1 MTGKYRTLVST
12 RRLVFF
18 TLALLLTS
26 IPSVLFADFLWRL
39 GYSVPKVIL
48 LGLFIVL
55 IGNVAWGATHA
66 FVGFALRRLKR
77 RTGRIEAT
85 LENTQDDEEEEE
97 ELPPVAIAM
106 PVYNED
112 TSRVLAGLKAM
123 YLALEKTGK
132 GTSFDF
138 FLLSD
143 STHPDKWVREEYLW
157 SLLCR
162 KLKAFGRIHY
172 RRRKINTDKKAGNL
186 LEFCQD
192 WGRRYR
198 YMITLDAD
206 SLMGGEELVNLVR
219 IMERNHN
226 VGICQTA
233 PRIVFGESLW
243 GRMQQFSNRF
253 YGPIFMAGL
262 NSWQQGDGNYWGHNA
277 IIRMAPFT
285 DYCALPDLPGR
296 EPFGGKILSHDF
308 VEAAL
313 MRRAGYEV
321 WLAGEYEGSYEEGPQ
336 DVVEHA
342 VRDRRWCQGNLQHV
356 WLLFSRG
363 LMPASRIHLAN
374 GIMGYAASL
383 FWLLFLV
390 LGGILAYNR
399 ERSGLTLLPES
410 GFANFWELS
419 ISQHAVLLAAVT
431 FGLLFAPK
439 VLGLIDGWIEAGRAE
454 GFGGR
459 GRVLA
464 SVLCE
469 TVVSALVAP
478 VFMIYHSSFVVST
491 MLGKGVTWTTQ
502 KRGAGE
508 GIGLVD
514 AFRVHKFHALAGV
527 VCLYLSQGV
536 SQAFSLWMSPIWT
549 GLLLSPLISSLLS
562 KPSVGRQLRRYGL
575 LLIPEERQEPE
586 ALAMA
591 REYERE
597 FSELEEFAGTVSDF
611 ERAAVD
617 PYVNA
622 VRVAMAR
629 KANEKTEVPHELVKK
644 ALKRGPDSLDLNDR
658 KQILESPEALLALY
672 DRIWLDDPE
681 SLHDSWSRAVASF
694 S

>member
-1 MTGKYRTLVST
+1 MVST
-12 RRLVFF
+12 RRLAFF
-18 TLALLLTS
+18 TLALLLAS
-26 IPSVLFADFLWRL
+26 IPSIFFADFLWRL
-39 GYSVPKVIL
+39 GYSAPKVVLLIL
-48 LGLFIVL
+48 FVIL
-55 IGNVAWGATHA
+55 ISNVAWGATHA
-66 FVGFALRRLKR
+66 IIGFTLRRLRR
-77 RTGRIEAT
+77 RTGRIEAS
-85 LENTQDDEEEEE
+85 LENRDDDEDP
-97 ELPPVAIAM
+97 LPPVAIAM

-112 TSRVLAGLKAM
+112 TRRVMAGLQAM
-123 YLALEKTGK
+123 YLALQKTGK
-132 GTSFDF
+132 GESFDF
-138 FLLSD
+138 FVLSD
-143 STHPDKWVREEYLW
+143 STDPDKWVREEYLW

-172 RRRKINTDKKAGNL
+172 RRRKVNTDKKAGNL

-206 SLMGGEELVNLVR
+206 SIMGGEELVNLVR

-243 GRMQQFSNRF
+243 GRLQQFANRF

-277 IIRMAPFT
+277 IIRMAPFM

-336 DVVEHA
+336 DIVEHA

-383 FWLLFLV
+383 FWLVFLV

-419 ISQHAVLLAAVT
+419 ISQHAVLLASLT
-431 FGLLFAPK
+431 FGLLFLPK
-439 VLGLIDGWIEAGRAE
+439 TLGLLDGWMEKGRARQ
-454 GFGGR
+454 FGGN
-459 GRVLA
+459 GRILA

-469 TVVSALVAP
+469 TIASALVAP
-478 VFMIYHSSFVVST
+478 IFMIYHSSFVVAT
-491 MLGKGVTWTTQ
+491 MLGKGVGWTTQ

-508 GIGLVD
+508 GLHLAD
-514 AFRVHKFHALAGV
+514 AFRAHKFHSLSGV
-527 VCLYLSQGV
+527 VILFLSQDI
-536 SQAFSLWMSPIWT
+536 STAFCLWMSPIWI
-549 GLLLSPLISSLLS
+549 GLSLAPLVSSFLS
-562 KPSVGRQLRRYGL
+562 KRSVGAAFRRLGL
-575 LLIPEERQEPE
+575 FLIPEEIRETE
-586 ALAMA
+586 ALMLT
-591 REYERE
+591 REGEKE
-597 FSELEEFAGTVSDF
+597 FSGLEEFAGTVSDF

-617 PYVNA
+617 PYINA
-622 VRVAMAR
+622 VRVSMAR
-629 KANEKTEVPHELVKK
+629 KSAAKDKVPAALVAR
-644 ALKRGPDSLDLNDR
+644 ALKSGPESLATDDR
-658 KQILESPEALLALY
+658 KRILESPDALLSLY
-672 DRIWLDDPE
+672 DRIWLDDPK
-681 SLHDSWSRAVASF
+681 SLHESWSRAIASF

>member
-1 MTGKYRTLVST
+1 MTGKYRAMVST

-18 TLALLLTS
+18 TLALLLAS

-39 GYSVPKVIL
+39 GYSIPKGVL
-48 LGLFIVL
+48 LALFIIL
-55 IGNVAWGATHA
+55 ISNVAWGATHA
-66 FVGFALRRLKR
+66 IVGFSLRRMRK
-77 RTGRIEAT
+77 RTGRIEAS
-85 LENTQDDEEEEE
+85 LEHDTQKDDP
-97 ELPPVAIAM
+97 LPPVAIAM

-112 TSRVLAGLKAM
+112 TSRVMAGLKAM

-132 GTSFDF
+132 GESFDF
-138 FLLSD
+138 FVLSD
-143 STHPDKWVREEYLW
+143 STDPEKWVREEYIW
-157 SLLCR
+157 SLLSR

-172 RRRKINTDKKAGNL
+172 RRRNVNTDKKAGNL

-206 SLMGGEELVNLVR
+206 SLMGGDEIVNLVR

-233 PRIVFGESLW
+233 PRIVFGESFW
-243 GRMQQFSNRF
+243 GRLQQFSNRF
-253 YGPIFMAGL
+253 YGPVFMAGL

-277 IIRMAPFT
+277 IIRMAPFM
-285 DYCALPDLPGR
+285 DFCALPDLPGR

-336 DVVEHA
+336 DIIEHA

-363 LMPASRIHLAN
+363 ILPSSRIHLAN
-374 GIMGYAASL
+374 GILGYASSL
-383 FWLLFLV
+383 FWLMFLV

-410 GFANFWELS
+410 GFANFWEFT
-419 ISQHAVLLAAVT
+419 IAQHAVVLAGVT
-431 FGLLFAPK
+431 FVLLFLPK
-439 VLGLIDGWIEAGRAE
+439 VLGLLDGWVEKGRAR

-459 GRVLA
+459 TRILISVVL
-464 SVLCE
+464 E

-478 VFMIYHSSFVVST
+478 IFMIYHSGFVIAT
-491 MLGKGVTWTTQ
+491 MLGKGVSWTTQ
-502 KRGAGE
+502 NRAAGE
-508 GIGLVD
+508 GIHLFD
-514 AFRVHKFHALAGV
+514 AFRAHKYHVLLGIV
-527 VCLYLSQGV
+527 ILYLSQGI
-536 SQAFSLWMSPIWT
+536 SIAFSLWMSPIWV
-549 GLLLSPLISSLLS
+549 GLSCAPFISVLLS
-562 KPSVGRQLRRYGL
+562 KPSVGRFLQNFGILR
-575 LLIPEERQEPE
+575 IPEELKEPE
-586 ALAMA
+586 VLTMT
-591 REYERE
+591 RLGEQE
-597 FSELEEFAGTVSDF
+597 FSELEELSGSFSEF

-629 KANEKTEVPHELVKK
+629 KTKSGRPTPSNLVAQ
-644 ALKRGPDSLDLNDR
+644 ALRKGAESLSVRDR
-658 KQILESPEALLALY
+658 KQILECPDALLSLY
-672 DRIWLDDPE
+672 DRIWLDDPKK
-681 SLHDSWSRAVASF
+681 LHGSWSRAIASF
-694 S
+694 A

>member
-1 MTGKYRTLVST
+1 MVST

-18 TLALLLTS
+18 TLALLLAS
-26 IPSVLFADFLWRL
+26 VPSVFFADFLWRL
-39 GYSVPKVIL
+39 GYSPPKVFL
-48 LGLFIVL
+48 LLLFIVL
-55 IGNVAWGATHA
+55 ISNVAWGATHA
-66 FVGFALRRLKR
+66 IIGFALRRLKR
-77 RTGRIEAT
+77 RTGRIEAS
-85 LENTQDDEEEEE
+85 LENCDEVEDA
-97 ELPPVAIAM
+97 LPPVAIAM

-112 TSRVLAGLKAM
+112 TSRVMAGLRAM
-123 YLALEKTGK
+123 YLSLQKTGR
-132 GTSFDF
+132 GESFDF
-138 FLLSD
+138 FVLSD
-143 STHPDKWVREEYLW
+143 STNPDKWVREEYLW

-172 RRRKINTDKKAGNL
+172 RRRKVNTDKKAGNL

-243 GRMQQFSNRF
+243 GRLQQFANRF

-277 IIRMAPFT
+277 IIRMAPFMK
-285 DYCALPDLPGR
+285 YCALPDLPGR

-321 WLAGEYEGSYEEGPQ
+321 WLAGEYEGSFEEGPQ
-336 DVVEHA
+336 DIVEHA

-383 FWLLFLV
+383 FWLMFLV

-410 GFANFWELS
+410 GFANIWELS
-419 ISQHAVLLAAVT
+419 ISQHAVLIAAMT
-431 FGLLFAPK
+431 FGLLFLPK
-439 VLGLIDGWIEAGRAE
+439 TLGLLDGWMEKGRAE
-454 GFGGR
+454 QFGGR
-459 GRVLA
+459 GRILA

-469 TVVSALVAP
+469 TIASALVAP
-478 VFMIYHSSFVVST
+478 IFMIYHSSFVVAT
-491 MLGKGVTWTTQ
+491 MLGKGVGWTTQ

-508 GIGLVD
+508 GLQLTD
-514 AFRVHKFHALAGV
+514 AFRAHKYHMLSGV
-527 VCLYLSQGV
+527 VILFLSQGISV
-536 SQAFSLWMSPIWT
+536 SFCLWMSPIWI
-549 GLLLSPLISSLLS
+549 GLSLSPLISSILS
-562 KPSVGRQLRRYGL
+562 KPSVGGAFKRLGL
-575 LLIPEERQEPE
+575 FLIPEELREPE
-586 ALAMA
+586 PLTLT
-591 REYERE
+591 RNGQKD

-617 PYVNA
+617 PYINA

-629 KANEKTEVPHELVKK
+629 KSAPKESAPAGLVTR
-644 ALKRGPDSLDLNDR
+644 ALKSGPDSLATDDR
-658 KQILESPEALLALY
+658 KRILESPDALLSLY

-681 SLHDSWSRAVASF
+681 SLHASWSRAIASF
-694 S
+694 SSKG

>member
-1 MTGKYRTLVST
+1 MVST

-18 TLALLLTS
+18 TLALLLAS
-26 IPSVLFADFLWRL
+26 VPSVLFADFLWRL
-39 GYSVPKVIL
+39 GFSIPQIVLLALFVIL
-48 LGLFIVL
+48 IS
-55 IGNVAWGATHA
+55 NVAWGATHA
-66 FVGFALRRLKR
+66 IVGFALRRIRR
-77 RTGRIEAT
+77 RTGRIEAS
-85 LENTQDDEEEEE
+85 LENDLDVEEA
-97 ELPPVAIAM
+97 LPPVAIAM

-112 TSRVLAGLKAM
+112 TSRVMAGLKAM

-132 GTSFDF
+132 GESFDF
-138 FLLSD
+138 FVLSD
-143 STHPDKWVREEYLW
+143 STDPEKWVREEYVW

-172 RRRKINTDKKAGNL
+172 RRRKVNTDKKAGNL

-233 PRIVFGESLW
+233 PRIVFGESFW
-243 GRMQQFSNRF
+243 GRLQQFSNRF
-253 YGPIFMAGL
+253 YGPVFMAGL

-277 IIRMAPFT
+277 IIRMAPFMEH
-285 DYCALPDLPGR
+285 CALPDLPGR

-336 DVVEHA
+336 DIIEHA

-363 LMPASRIHLAN
+363 LMPSSRIHLAN
-374 GIMGYAASL
+374 GILGYASSL
-383 FWLLFLV
+383 FWLMFLI

-410 GFANFWELS
+410 GFANFWELT
-419 ISQHAVLLAAVT
+419 IAQHAILLAGFT
-431 FGLLFAPK
+431 FALLFLPK
-439 VLGLIDGWIEAGRAE
+439 VLGLLDGWVEHGRAK

-459 GRVLA
+459 IRILL
-464 SVLCE
+464 SVVIE
-469 TVVSALVAP
+469 TIVSAFVAP
-478 VFMIYHSSFVVST
+478 VFMIYHSGFVVAT
-491 MLGKGVTWTTQ
+491 MLGKGVSWTTQ
-502 KRGAGE
+502 KRVAGK
-508 GIGLVD
+508 GLRFVD
-514 AFRVHKFHALAGV
+514 ALRAHKYHILAGIV
-527 VCLYLSQGV
+527 VLYLSQ
-536 SQAFSLWMSPIWT
+536 SISTAFSLWMSPIWL
-549 GLLLSPLISSLLS
+549 GLSFAPLTSFVLS
-562 KPSVGRQLRRYGL
+562 KPSFGRLLHRTGI
-575 LLIPEERQEPE
+575 LLIPEELKEPE
-586 ALAMA
+586 VLSLA
-591 REYERE
+591 RLGEQE
-597 FSELEEFAGTVSDF
+597 FSELEEFSGSFSNF

-629 KANEKTEVPHELVKK
+629 KTKSANPVPKDLVVQ
-644 ALKRGPDSLDLNDR
+644 ALKKGAESLSIADR
-658 KQILESPEALLALY
+658 KQILDCPDALLSLY
-672 DRIWLDDPE
+672 DRIWLDDPK
-681 SLHDSWSRAVASF
+681 SLHGSWSRAIATF
-694 S
+694 T